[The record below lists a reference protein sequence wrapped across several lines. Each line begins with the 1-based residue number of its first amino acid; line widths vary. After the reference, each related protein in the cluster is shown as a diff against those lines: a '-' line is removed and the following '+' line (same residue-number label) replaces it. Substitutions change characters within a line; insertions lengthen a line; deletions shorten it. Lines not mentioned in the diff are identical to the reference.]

1 MARLHEHQGKAI
13 LAANGFSIPRGRA
26 VTTSEQAAVAANEL
40 LTDGGEVVIKIQ
52 AWMTGRAAIGGVA
65 FARTPE
71 QASAHA
77 ARMLAMKVGQF
88 PVEAVLVEE
97 KISIARE
104 FFLSLAIDDAARAPV
119 IIFADGGGS
128 GIEERAT
135 STRKITCDVIKGP
148 DDAAVRSAASSCGL
162 STAQSQGLCE
172 SIHKLFAA
180 ARSVEA
186 RSLEINPLVLTTDG
200 KFVAADC
207 QQIAESPSMITPSC
221 GIQNSASKSPANLI
235 IPQPRSN
242 ASRMP
247 QNKVITA
254 EHFISPSWQ
263 QLQAK
268 TRTVSSDSTAPAA
281 VDR

>member
-104 FFLSLAIDDAARAPV
+104 FFLSLAIDGLRHVLVDCPDSFVCCSRAL
-119 IIFADGGGS
+119 
-128 GIEERAT
+128 
-135 STRKITCDVIKGP
+135 GP
-148 DDAAVRSAASSCGL
+148 LLG
-162 STAQSQGLCE
+162 
-172 SIHKLFAA
+172 
-180 ARSVEA
+180 
-186 RSLEINPLVLTTDG
+186 
-200 KFVAADC
+200 
-207 QQIAESPSMITPSC
+207 
-221 GIQNSASKSPANLI
+221 
-235 IPQPRSN
+235 
-242 ASRMP
+242 
-247 QNKVITA
+247 
-254 EHFISPSWQ
+254 
-263 QLQAK
+263 
-268 TRTVSSDSTAPAA
+268 
-281 VDR
+281 